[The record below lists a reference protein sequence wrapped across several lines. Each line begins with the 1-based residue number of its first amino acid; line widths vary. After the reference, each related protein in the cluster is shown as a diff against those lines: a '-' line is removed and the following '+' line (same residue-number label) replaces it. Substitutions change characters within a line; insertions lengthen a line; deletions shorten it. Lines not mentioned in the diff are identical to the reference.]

1 MTHKFNKL
9 QTFKFKTPGGRCPME
24 KQFDVEIDDRLRS
37 RQSNLK
43 QINLNNLI
51 KTLIQLNLLIK
62 KQYLIN

>member
-1 MTHKFNKL
+1 
-9 QTFKFKTPGGRCPME
+9 ME